1 MHPRTIK
8 KKISCEKHAP
18 QARFF
23 MKPNAPLAR
32 LIKQNAPQTGVL
44 D

>member
-1 MHPRTIK
+1 VHFV
-8 KKISCEKHAP
+8 SEKNYEKNAP

-23 MKPNAPLAR
+23 MEQNASQAR
-32 LIKQNAPQTGVL
+32 LMKQNAPQARFL

>member
-1 MHPRTIK
+1 MSK

-23 MKPNAPLAR
+23 MEQNVPQAR
-32 LIKQNAPQTGVL
+32 LMKQNASQARFF